1 MSGLIDLTG
10 QKFNKLTVLK
20 RDKDHIQP
28 NGQHKTKWLCRCDCG
43 EYTSVTSYD
52 LRHGLTKS
60 CGCHRKTLPSIVNK
74 KYNHYQIID
83 DYGVGYTRN
92 GEIFYFDKEDYDKIK
107 DYCWCMSNSYIIS
120 TKNNKIIWLHRLV
133 MNLTDEN
140 MYIDHINHI
149 KHDNRKSNLRIV
161 TSSENRINIG
171 IRSNNKSGVTGVTFD
186 VTRNKWRSYLNIN
199 GKQIYLGRFD
209 TIEEAKKAR
218 LNGEQKYFGE
228 FSYANSMNLAEQNSV
243 ERIELNG

>member
-1 MSGLIDLTG
+1 
-10 QKFNKLTVLK
+10 
-20 RDKDHIQP
+20 
-28 NGQHKTKWLCRCDCG
+28 
-43 EYTSVTSYD
+43 
-52 LRHGLTKS
+52 
-60 CGCHRKTLPSIVNK
+60 
-74 KYNHYQIID
+74 
-83 DYGVGYTRN
+83 
-92 GEIFYFDKEDYDKIK
+92 
-107 DYCWCMSNSYIIS
+107 
-120 TKNNKIIWLHRLV
+120 